1 MYLDLRLDD
10 LPLPRIDAIRLSGA
24 AQTLQGITSRN
35 RAKAAEGAESRPSF
49 KRRKEQMKRRLM
61 ERGNDVAFEQATYE
75 VGRERLLL
83 SLYLEYA
90 QRSDA
95 SWLPAFD
102 KFIAKSVLG
111 INGCEWHSGRR
122 RQATLLFFTHFR
134 QLPEA
139 GLAWLCERL
148 LEAYGDLDSVTD
160 GQVARWR
167 QHRKVLFNSAGDQ
180 NVARAATREE
190 ALPSLMER
198 FAVPSGRFAEC
209 LRQVFLLNALRNS
222 PLGKE
227 IPELT
232 QIESI
237 KTERASLSQL
247 MGAAALQIMVQRVA
261 KEGGRK
267 WSGDWPPWITK
278 LGCDPRHGR
287 STSEGAKWWGW
298 ATEDE
303 LRLAQQGVTG
313 LTLGFFIDFLRGS
326 LQGTEKETQFELR
339 SRFLLGLHEAGK
351 IRSARLALHWAAYQR
366 LDRKHR
372 DGLTVAHLSA
382 TTDETSMICLECVD
396 DIFVIE
402 GTHNFGLRVF
412 HKKFPIR
419 GFWDYPKQTYQDQE
433 LRISPRDCPVF
444 LRHGQGGRWVNEFFL
459 QLRNRFHVEWEDV
472 RR

>member
-10 LPLPRIDAIRLSGA
+10 LPLPRIDAIRLFGA
-24 AQTLQGITSRN
+24 TQTLQGITSRN
-35 RAKAAEGAESRPSF
+35 LEKATQGAESGQF

-61 ERGNDVAFEQATYE
+61 ERGNAVTFEQATYE

-83 SLYLEYA
+83 SLYLEYS

-102 KFIAKSVLG
+102 QSIARSVLG
-111 INGCEWHSGRR
+111 INGREWHPGRR

-139 GLAWLCERL
+139 GLGWLCARL
-148 LEAYGDLDSVTD
+148 LEAYGDLDPVTD
-160 GQVARWR
+160 GQVGKWR
-167 QHRKVLFNSAGDQ
+167 QHRKVLFSSAGDQ
-180 NVARAATREE
+180 NAARAVTKEE
-190 ALPSLMER
+190 ALSSLMER

-209 LRQVFLLNALRNS
+209 LRQEFLLSALRIS

-227 IPELT
+227 IPALA
-232 QIESI
+232 QIESL

-247 MGAAALQIMVQRVA
+247 MGAAALEIMVQRVA
-261 KEGGRK
+261 REGGRK
-267 WSGDWPPWITK
+267 WGGDWPRWITK

-298 ATEDE
+298 ATENE
-303 LRLAQQGVTG
+303 LRLAQQGITG
-313 LTLGFFIDFLRGS
+313 LTLGFFIDFLRRS
-326 LQGTEKETQFELR
+326 LQGTEKEAQFELR

-351 IRSARLALHWAAYQR
+351 IQSARLALNRSTYQH
-366 LDRKHR
+366 LDQKYR
-372 DGLTVAHLSA
+372 DVWTVANLSV
-382 TTDETSMICLECVD
+382 TTDETSMICLRCVD

-402 GTHNFGLRVF
+402 GTHNFGLRMF
-412 HKKFPIR
+412 HQSFPIR
-419 GFWDYPKQTYQDQE
+419 GFWDHPKQTYQDQE
-433 LRISPRDCPVF
+433 LRIGPRDCPVF
-444 LRHGQGGRWVNEFFL
+444 LRHDQGGRWVNEFFL

>member
-61 ERGNDVAFEQATYE
+61 ERGSAVTFEQATYE

-148 LEAYGDLDSVTD
+148 LEAYGALDSVTD

-222 PLGKE
+222 PFGKE
-227 IPELT
+227 IPALA

-237 KTERASLSQL
+237 KTERASLLQL
-247 MGAAALQIMVQRVA
+247 MGAAALQIMVQRVT
-261 KEGGRK
+261 EGGRK
-267 WSGDWPPWITK
+267 WSGDWPRWITK

-287 STSEGAKWWGW
+287 SSGEGAKWWGW
-298 ATEDE
+298 ATENE
-303 LRLAQQGVTG
+303 FRLAQQGITG
-313 LTLGFFIDFLRGS
+313 LTLGFFIDFLRQS
-326 LQGTEKETQFELR
+326 LRAKDKEKEAQFELR

-351 IRSARLALHWAAYQR
+351 IQSARLALNRADYQR
-366 LDRKHR
+366 LDRNYR
-372 DGLTVAHLSA
+372 DGTVAILSA
-382 TTDETSMICLECVD
+382 TTDETSMICLRCVD

-402 GTHNFGLRVF
+402 GTHNFGLRMF
-412 HKKFPIR
+412 HKSFPVR
-419 GFWDYPKQTYQDQE
+419 GFWDHPKQTYQDQE
-433 LRISPRDCPVF
+433 LRISPKDCHVF
-444 LRHGQGGRWVNEFFL
+444 LRHDHGGRWVNEFYL